1 MIITLAGY
9 PGAGKSTVG
18 KMLAK
23 ELDYKR
29 YSMGDLQR
37 RLAKENSM
45 TIDEWNAAEEEDD
58 SHDRMVDDY
67 QTKLGK
73 EENNFIVDGRLSW
86 FAIPH
91 SLKVFLNVDPDEG
104 ARRIFEHA
112 KEGARPNEETYKDA
126 EEVKRLAAERV
137 ASENKRFM
145 EFYGVTYD
153 NPENFDLVVDTT
165 SISPEEVIAKI
176 KERINSTET

>member
-18 KMLAK
+18 KLLAK
-23 ELDYKR
+23 ELDYQR

-37 RLAKENSM
+37 RLAKENGM

-58 SHDRMVDDY
+58 SHDRMIEEY

-73 EENNFIVDGRLSW
+73 EEDNFIVDGRLSW

-91 SLKVFLNVDPDEG
+91 SLKIFLDVDPDEG
-104 ARRIFEHA
+104 ARRILEHA
-112 KEGARPNEETYKDA
+112 KEGARPNEEDYKGP
-126 EEVKRLAAERV
+126 EEVKRLAKERV

-153 NPENFDLVVDTT
+153 DPKNFDLRIDTT
-165 SISPEEVIAKI
+165 KIPATEVVS
-176 KERINSTET
+176 RIIDKMGQMA